1 MLGLVV
7 AARLVRLLVACFV
20 ADFLRARM
28 NKAPL
33 RS

>member
-7 AARLVRLLVACFV
+7 ATRLLRLLVACFV

-28 NKAPL
+28 SKTPL